1 MGKRCAYLPNRCVG
15 LDVVEARRN
24 TFKSPK
30 PDAVR
35 LLVYDILKEVNRG
48 DGYSNLLLPEA
59 LTASSFEQRD
69 KGFATELLY
78 GTLRMQGRHDYIASQ
93 VSDRPWSEVDSG
105 IVDVI
110 RLGAHQLFEMRVPS
124 HAAVSAT
131 VELARKVLGES
142 KASFVNALLRKM
154 SAKTLDQWLEP
165 VSEISDPVTRLSIM
179 YSHPEWIVSAYFDL
193 LRDFAEVESLLSA
206 NNMPATPT
214 IVWWPGRSSA
224 EEFLSQGGV
233 SSRYSNFGIKIDAA
247 PSSLEAV
254 RHRRAGVQDE
264 GSQLVAQIF
273 SEVVKGSEDWLD
285 LCAGPGGKAAL
296 LSALAKESGK
306 KFTANEISAPRAK
319 LVEQV
324 IGGARVLVGDG
335 RQIASLGEKFGAV
348 LADVPCT
355 GLGALRRRPEVRWR
369 RSVADLRELT
379 QLQRELADAA
389 IEVVAEGGYFGYATC
404 SPHLAET
411 SIAVGDIL
419 RKHPEMELLDLAP
432 YLPTDLQGA
441 IRDKSLSLWT
451 HRHETDAM
459 FLAIFRK
466 KSPSEN

>member
-1 MGKRCAYLPNRCVG
+1 M
-15 LDVVEARRN
+15 VEARRN

-30 PDAVR
+30 PDPVR
-35 LLVYDILKEVNRG
+35 LLVYDILKEVNRS
-48 DGYSNLLLPEA
+48 DGYSNLLLPQA
-59 LTASSFEQRD
+59 LTASNFEQRD

-78 GTLRMQGRHDYIASQ
+78 GTLRMQGRHDYIAAQ

-105 IVDVI
+105 IVDVV

-154 SAKTLDQWLEP
+154 SAQSLDQWLAP
-165 VSEISDPVTRLSIM
+165 ANLISDPVERLSII

-193 LRDFAEVESLLSA
+193 LRDFSEVESLLSA
-206 NNMPATPT
+206 NNLAATPT

-224 EEFLSQGGV
+224 EELISLGAQPTK
-233 SSRYSNFGIKIDAA
+233 YSDYGMKIEGA
-247 PSSLEAV
+247 PSTLEAV

-273 SEVVKGSEDWLD
+273 AKVVSNQDNWLD

-296 LSALAKESGK
+296 LSSLAKESGK

-324 IGGARVLVGDG
+324 IGGARLLVGDG
-335 RQIASLGEKFGAV
+335 RDIATLGEMYGAI

-369 RSVADLRELT
+369 RTVADLRELT
-379 QLQRELADAA
+379 QLQRELSDAA
-389 IEVVAEGGYFGYATC
+389 ISVLEDGGFFGYATC

-411 SIAVGDIL
+411 SIAVSDIL
-419 RKHPEMELLDLAP
+419 RKHPELELVDLQP
-432 YLPTDLQGA
+432 YLPAELTFA
-441 IRDKSLSLWT
+441 MRDKSLSLWT

-459 FLAIFRK
+459 FLAVFRK
-466 KSPSEN
+466 KLPAEK

>member
-1 MGKRCAYLPNRCVG
+1 M
-15 LDVVEARRN
+15 VEARRN

-35 LLVYDILKEVNRG
+35 LLVYDILREVNRS
-48 DGYSNLLLPEA
+48 DGYSNLLLPQA
-59 LTASSFEQRD
+59 LTASNFEQRD

-78 GTLRMQGRHDYIASQ
+78 GTLRMQGRHDFIAAQ
-93 VSDRPWSEVDSG
+93 VSDRPWSEVDPG
-105 IVDVI
+105 IVDVV

-154 SAKTLDQWLEP
+154 SAQSLDQWLA
-165 VSEISDPVTRLSIM
+165 SAQSISDPIERLSVI

-193 LRDFAEVESLLSA
+193 LRDFAEVELLLSE
-206 NNMPATPT
+206 NNLAATPT

-224 EEFLSQGGV
+224 EELMLLGAQPTK
-233 SSRYSNFGIKIDAA
+233 YSDFGMKFEGA
-247 PSSLEAV
+247 PSTLEAV

-273 SEVVKGSEDWLD
+273 AKVVSENDNWLD

-296 LSALAKESGK
+296 LSALAMASGK
-306 KFTANEISAPRAK
+306 TFTANEISAPRAK

-324 IGGARVLVGDG
+324 IGGARLLVGDG
-335 RQIASLGEKFGAV
+335 REIATLGEKYGAI

-369 RSVADLRELT
+369 RTVADLRELT
-379 QLQRELADAA
+379 QLQRELSDAA
-389 IEVVAEGGYFGYATC
+389 ISVLDDGGFFGYATC

-411 SIAVGDIL
+411 SIAVSDIL
-419 RKHPEMELLDLAP
+419 RKHPELELVDLQP
-432 YLPTDLQGA
+432 YLPPELKSA
-441 IRDKSLSLWT
+441 MRDKSLSLWT

-459 FLAIFRK
+459 FLAVFRMK
-466 KSPSEN
+466 LADEK

>member
-1 MGKRCAYLPNRCVG
+1 M
-15 LDVVEARRN
+15 VEARRN

-30 PDAVR
+30 PDPVR
-35 LLVYDILKEVNRG
+35 LLVYDILKEVNRS
-48 DGYSNLLLPEA
+48 DGYSNLLLPQS
-59 LTASSFEQRD
+59 LTTSNFEQRE

-78 GTLRMQGRHDYIASQ
+78 GTLRMQGRHDYIAAQ

-105 IVDVI
+105 IVDVV

-154 SAKTLDQWLEP
+154 SAQTLDQWLAP
-165 VSEISDPVTRLSIM
+165 AKLISDPVERLSII

-193 LRDFAEVESLLSA
+193 LRDFTEVESLLSA
-206 NNMPATPT
+206 NNLAATPT

-224 EEFLSQGGV
+224 EELISLGAQPTK
-233 SSRYSNFGIKIDAA
+233 YSDYGMKIDGA
-247 PSSLEAV
+247 PSTLEAV

-273 SEVVKGSEDWLD
+273 AKVVSSQDNWLD

-296 LSALAKESGK
+296 LSSLAKESGK

-324 IGGARVLVGDG
+324 IGGARLLVGDG
-335 RQIASLGEKFGAV
+335 RDIATLGEKYGAI

-369 RSVADLRELT
+369 RTVADLRELT
-379 QLQRELADAA
+379 QLQRELSDAA
-389 IEVVAEGGYFGYATC
+389 ISVLEDGGFFGYATC

-411 SIAVGDIL
+411 SIAVSDVL
-419 RKHPEMELLDLAP
+419 RKHPELELVDLQP
-432 YLPTDLQGA
+432 YLPAELKSA
-441 IRDKSLSLWT
+441 MRDKSLSLWT

-459 FLAIFRK
+459 FLAVFRK
-466 KSPSEN
+466 KLADEK

>member
-1 MGKRCAYLPNRCVG
+1 M
-15 LDVVEARRN
+15 VEARRN

-30 PDAVR
+30 PDPVR
-35 LLVYDILKEVNRG
+35 LLVYDILKEVNRS
-48 DGYSNLLLPEA
+48 DGYSNLLLPQA
-59 LTASSFEQRD
+59 LTASNFEQRD

-78 GTLRMQGRHDYIASQ
+78 GTLRMQGRHDYIATQ

-105 IVDVI
+105 IVDVV

-154 SAKTLDQWLEP
+154 SAQSLDQWLAP
-165 VSEISDPVTRLSIM
+165 VQLISDPVERLSIM

-193 LRDFAEVESLLSA
+193 LRDFTEVESLLSA
-206 NNMPATPT
+206 NNLAATPT

-224 EEFLSQGGV
+224 EELISLGAQPTK
-233 SSRYSNFGIKIDAA
+233 YSDYGMKIDGA
-247 PSSLEAV
+247 PSTLEAV

-273 SEVVKGSEDWLD
+273 AKVVSNQDNWLD

-296 LSALAKESGK
+296 LSSLAKESGK

-324 IGGARVLVGDG
+324 IGGARLLVGDG
-335 RQIASLGEKFGAV
+335 RDIATLGEMYGAI

-369 RSVADLRELT
+369 RTVADLRELT
-379 QLQRELADAA
+379 QLQRELSDAA
-389 IEVVAEGGYFGYATC
+389 ISVLADGGFFGYATC

-411 SIAVGDIL
+411 SIAVSDIL
-419 RKHPEMELLDLAP
+419 RKHPELELVDLQP
-432 YLPTDLQGA
+432 YLPVDLNSA
-441 IRDKSLSLWT
+441 MRDKSLSLWT

-459 FLAIFRK
+459 FLAVFRK
-466 KSPSEN
+466 KLAHEK